1 MFLFLKKQP
10 IESTTDSKSFCK
22 SFNPMMQKY
31 AVMIKNSGNN
41 CSKNR
46 IYSSKQ
52 LNPLLKKLF
61 I

>member
-1 MFLFLKKQP
+1 
-10 IESTTDSKSFCK
+10 
-22 SFNPMMQKY
+22 MQKY

-52 LNPLLKKLF
+52 LNPLLKNYLYDDNENF
-61 I
+61 TIQ